1 MNLNFMI
8 INPIRLFIPCSAT
21 SYGIAMFD
29 NRKDDINLIKIM
41 DLCFRSLADLE
52 I

>member
-8 INPIRLFIPCSAT
+8 IIRLFIPCSAT